1 MTVNQSLGKHDTLR
15 ARLNEDTVNGQILAF
30 TASGT
35 HSENVKPMPIVVI
48 VSSLKQDSNRADRL
62 HPFRDWAVVGVHV
75 ASSFVCSDLK
85 CFSAALGGA
94 SCEIGR
100 S

>member
-1 MTVNQSLGKHDTLR
+1 MPINESLSEHDTLGSC
-15 ARLNEDTVNGQILAF
+15 ADEDAVNGQIFAF

-35 HSENVKPMPIVVI
+35 QSENVDEVPMLFV
-48 VSSLKQDSNRADRL
+48 VSSLEQDSNRADRL
-62 HPFRDWAVVGVHV
+62 HPFGNWAVVGVHS

-85 CFSAALGGA
+85 CLSAALGGA

>member
-1 MTVNQSLGKHDTLR
+1 MTINESLSEVDAFGSG
-15 ARLNEDTVNGQILAF
+15 LNEDAVNAQVFTF

-35 HSENVKPMPIVVI
+35 DGEDVNPVPTIFSRLEE
-48 VSSLKQDSNRADRL
+48 DSNRADRL
-62 HPFRDWAVVGVHV
+62 HPFGGWAVVGVHS

>member
-1 MTVNQSLGKHDTLR
+1 MKMPSMVRYSHSLAGGTQS
-15 ARLNEDTVNGQILAF
+15 EDVD
-30 TASGT
+30 
-35 HSENVKPMPIVVI
+35 VVPMLSF
-48 VSSLKQDSNRADRL
+48 SSLKQDSNRADRL
-62 HPFRDWAVVGVHV
+62 HPFGDWAVVGVHS

>member
-1 MTVNQSLGKHDTLR
+1 MTVNQSLSEVDAFGSG
-15 ARLNEDTVNGQILAF
+15 LNEDAVNGQVFAL

-35 HSENVKPMPIVVI
+35 NGEDVNPVPTIFSR
-48 VSSLKQDSNRADRL
+48 LKEDSNWADRL
-62 HPFRDWAVVGVHV
+62 HPFGDWAVVGVHS

>member
-1 MTVNQSLGKHDTLR
+1 MTINESLSEVDAFGSG
-15 ARLNEDTVNGQILAF
+15 LNEDAVNAQVFTF

-35 HSENVKPMPIVVI
+35 DGEDVNPVPTIFSRLEE
-48 VSSLKQDSNRADRL
+48 DSNRADRL
-62 HPFRDWAVVGVHV
+62 HPFGDWAVVGVHS

>member
-1 MTVNQSLGKHDTLR
+1 MTINESLGEHNTLGLG
-15 ARLNEDTVNGQILAF
+15 LNEDAVNGQIFAF

-35 HSENVKPMPIVVI
+35 QGEDVDVMPMLSS
-48 VSSLKQDSNRADRL
+48 SSLEEDSNRAHWL
-62 HPFRDWAVVGVHV
+62 HPFGGWAVVGVHD
-75 ASSFVCSDLK
+75 ASSFVCRDLK
-85 CFSAALGGA
+85 CLRAALGGA

>member
-1 MTVNQSLGKHDTLR
+1 MTINQSLSEIDTLGSG
-15 ARLNEDTVNGQILAF
+15 LNEDAVNGQVFAL
-30 TASGT
+30 TSSGT
-35 HSENVKPMPIVVI
+35 NGEDVNPVPTIFSR
-48 VSSLKQDSNRADRL
+48 LKEDSDRSDRL
-62 HPFRDWAVVGVHV
+62 HPFGDWAFVGVHS